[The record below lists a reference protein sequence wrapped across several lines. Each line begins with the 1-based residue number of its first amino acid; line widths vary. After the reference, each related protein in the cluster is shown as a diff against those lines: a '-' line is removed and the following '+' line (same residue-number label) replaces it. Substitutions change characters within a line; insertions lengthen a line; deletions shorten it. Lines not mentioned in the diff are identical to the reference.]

1 MYSYNLFIIHDISK
15 KLNAQFTQNLFCTR
29 ENERN
34 SRSTYL
40 CTAKKIHALSAFG
53 CVIPI
58 VFTQNIQIF
67 NSSPPLNQTTNSTN
81 PQYSRVF
88 VRYDL

>member
-1 MYSYNLFIIHDISK
+1 MLNLPKI
-15 KLNAQFTQNLFCTR
+15 LFYTR

-34 SRSTYL
+34 SRNIYL
-40 CTAKKIHALSAFG
+40 YTAKKVPALSAFG

-67 NSSPPLNQTTNSTN
+67 NSSPPLNQTTNSTT